1 MSGVRQ
7 ALARAA
13 CGLGVDAVA
22 RRAGLPSLLVVC
34 YHGVRAD
41 DSASRHWLLLPQ
53 SALERQLRWLRS
65 AYDVLPIDEA
75 LARLGDGSARRPM
88 AAITFDDGY
97 RSNATLAL
105 PLLQALGLPGTI
117 YLTTGHLDSGAMLW
131 TTWLDL
137 VLQALP
143 ASPRWL
149 TERCAPVAADPKEAL
164 KRLPS
169 AEREASLAQLRE
181 EVTSDARVQAHL
193 QRHAPDFAML
203 TWDEV
208 RAAAQSRLLT
218 FGGHTVSHPIV
229 SRLTDADVEQEIG
242 ASMDRVSREVQAVTR
257 TFAYPNGRAIDF
269 DVRAVEAVRR
279 HGGTAAVTTIEGVN
293 RRAHDAFA
301 LRRLVVG
308 DRDVEDAVFKL
319 RAAGLWSVAA

>member
-1 MSGVRQ
+1 MSGVRS

-13 CGLGVDAVA
+13 CGLGVDAMA
-22 RRAGLPSLLVVC
+22 RRTGLPSLLIVC

-41 DSASRHWLLLPQ
+41 ESASRHWLLLPQ
-53 SALERQLRWLRS
+53 SALERQLRWLRT

-75 LARLGDGSARRPM
+75 IARLHAGEARRPM

-105 PLLQALGLPGTI
+105 PLLQSLGLPATI
-117 YLTTGHLDSGAMLW
+117 YLTTGHVDSGAMLW

-137 VLQALP
+137 VLQGRAAP
-143 ASPRWL
+143 PPWL
-149 TERCAPVAADPKEAL
+149 SERCAPVAPDPKEAL

-169 AEREASLAQLRE
+169 AEREAVLARLRE
-181 EVTSDARVQAHL
+181 EVESDARVQSNVE
-193 QRHAPDFAML
+193 RHAPDFAML

-208 RAAAQSRLLT
+208 RSAAASRLLT
-218 FGGHTVSHPIV
+218 FGGHTLSHPIV
-229 SRLTDADVEQEIG
+229 SRLADDDVGREIG
-242 ASMDRVSREVQAVTR
+242 MSMDRVAREVNAVTR

-269 DVRAVEAVRR
+269 DQRAVDAIRR
-279 HGGTAAVTTIEGVN
+279 HGGTAAVTTIEGIN

-308 DRDVEDAVFKL
+308 DRDIDDAMFRL

>member
-13 CGLGVDAVA
+13 CGLGVDAAA

-34 YHGVRAD
+34 YHGVRPD
-41 DSASRHWLLLPQ
+41 QSASRHWLLLPE
-53 SALERQLRWLRS
+53 SALARQLRWLRS
-65 AYDVLPIDEA
+65 VYDVLPIDEA
-75 LARLGDGSARRPM
+75 LARLRDGRASRPM

-105 PLLQALGLPGTI
+105 PLLQSLGLPATV

-143 ASPRWL
+143 AAPRWL
-149 TERCAPVAADPKEAL
+149 ADRTATVAAAPKEAL

-169 AEREASLAQLRE
+169 DEREALLARLRA
-181 EVTSDARVQAHL
+181 EVASDARVQASL
-193 QRHAPDFAML
+193 ERHAPDFAML

-208 RAAAQSRLLT
+208 RAAAESQLLT

-229 SRLTDADVEQEIG
+229 SRLTDAEVGREIG
-242 ASMDRVSREVQAVTR
+242 ESMDRVAREVQAVTR
-257 TFAYPNGRAIDF
+257 TFAYPNGRSIDF
-269 DVRAVEAVRR
+269 DARAVEAVRR

-293 RRAHDAFA
+293 RRTHDAFA

-308 DRDVEDAVFKL
+308 DRDVDDAVFKL

>member
-7 ALARAA
+7 ALAHAA

-22 RRAGLPSLLVVC
+22 RRAGLPSLLIVC
-34 YHGVRAD
+34 YHGVRAE
-41 DSASRHWLLLPQ
+41 DSSSRHWLLLPQ
-53 SALERQLRWLRS
+53 SALERQLQFLRS

-75 LARLGDGSARRPM
+75 LQRLSAGNARRPM

-105 PLLQALGLPGTI
+105 PLLQSLGLPATI

-143 ASPRWL
+143 ALPTWL
-149 TERCAPVAADPKEAL
+149 TERCAPVAPNAKEAL

-169 AEREASLAQLRE
+169 AEREGLLARLRE
-181 EVTSDARVQAHL
+181 EVASDARVQTL
-193 QRHAPDFAML
+193 LERHGPEFAML

-229 SRLTDADVEQEIG
+229 SRLADVDVEHEIG
-242 ASMDRVSREVQAVTR
+242 ESMDRVAREVQTVTR
-257 TFAYPNGRAIDF
+257 TFAYPNGRTIDF
-269 DVRAVEAVRR
+269 DARAVEAVRR
-279 HGGTAAVTTIEGVN
+279 HGGTAAVTTVEGVN

-308 DRDVEDAVFKL
+308 DRDVDDAVFQL
-319 RAAGLWSVAA
+319 RAAGLWSVSA